1 MEELELLQKTA
12 VNNGVFANNY
22 SAVNSI
28 IYAKKYDSQIAVQDG
43 WIFEKYY
50 AGGDSTFAFP
60 HRIDGKTD
68 GVEVALSLLMSEAE
82 KSGCPCVFRNITEEE
97 KDLLSKNFTPAK
109 IEEAPDLSD
118 YIYSKEDLAE
128 LPGSKYSKK
137 RNHINQFR
145 KKYSD
150 FRLELITPQN
160 FKTVCE
166 LEKKWFSE
174 SSESLDLQQ
183 EAEIICAA
191 LKNFEEFFRAAG
203 MKGGILFADGEPA
216 AFCLSSTLS
225 PDVTDVHFEKCLSA
239 FARDGGYAVINNEYA
254 KTIETKYI
262 NREEDLGIEG
272 LRKAKRS
279 YYPEIL
285 LPKYNVYF
293 QQ

>member
-60 HRIDGKTD
+60 HRLDGKTD

-191 LKNFEEFFRAAG
+191 LKNFEDFSRNAG

-279 YYPEIL
+279 YYPELL

>member
-191 LKNFEEFFRAAG
+191 LKNFEDFSRNAG